1 MREALSRVEDLLAT
15 QERVHELLDAVVGI
29 ATDLDL
35 RSVLHRIVR
44 AACWL
49 SGARYGALG
58 VLGADQR
65 LSDFITYGVTDAE
78 HSAIGDLPQGHGIL
92 GLLIEQPKPI
102 RLRQISDHPNSFGFP
117 PHHPPM
123 GTFLGVPI
131 RVGEQVFGNVYL
143 TEKTGGAEFSDEDEQ
158 VVEALAAAAGAAIG
172 NARLYAINERR
183 REWLEASSQIT
194 RQLLV
199 SGQATDAFELIVR
212 RARSVSDA
220 WFSAIILL
228 DDEGSPKV
236 IAADGV
242 DADLVNR
249 LSVDARVVKD
259 SSAREAPSVF
269 DDVSE
274 VLGGEWSRDAAVG
287 ETPGRAV
294 LAPLVSGDS
303 VSGVLLI
310 ATRDE
315 GSIVE
320 DDNLFASFA
329 NQAALA
335 LDLARAHEDR
345 EALVVYEDRERIARD
360 LHDLVIQRLFAT
372 GMQLQG
378 ACRLAVRPEVRQRL
392 TDAVADLDAT
402 IRDIRTAIF
411 ELHTDPDSTS
421 LKSELVA
428 LGHEYASTLGFA
440 PQLGFDGPLDTGV
453 DADAREE
460 LLAVAR
466 EGLSNV
472 ARHAGASG
480 VMLDVEVSADTVLLR
495 VADDGVGIEE
505 PVRGNGLPNM
515 RSRAEVLGGSM
526 SVRSNVPRGTVLEWA
541 VPRTRPHP

>member
-1 MREALSRVEDLLAT
+1 MREALARVEDLLAT

-123 GTFLGVPI
+123 STFLGVPI
-131 RVGEQVFGNVYL
+131 RVGEQVFGNIYL
-143 TEKTGGAEFSDEDEQ
+143 TEKTEGAEFTDEDEQ

-172 NARLYAINERR
+172 NARLYAISERR

-194 RQLLV
+194 RQLLG
-199 SGQATDAFELIVR
+199 SGKPADAFDLIVR

-220 WFSAIILL
+220 RFSAIVLI
-228 DDEGSPKV
+228 DDDGAATV
-236 IAADGV
+236 IAADGIDV
-242 DADLVNR
+242 DHLAK
-249 LSVDARVVKD
+249 LSVDARIVKE
-259 SSAREAPSVF
+259 SAAHETPSVF
-269 DDVSE
+269 EDVRV
-274 VLGGEWSRDAAVG
+274 VLGDGWPRGPNEDESS
-287 ETPGRAV
+287 GRLV

-315 GSIVE
+315 ASTVE
-320 DDNLFASFA
+320 EDNLFASFA

-392 TDAVADLDAT
+392 TAAVADLDAT

-411 ELHTDPDSTS
+411 ELHTDQDSTS
-421 LKSELVA
+421 LKSALVV

-453 DADAREE
+453 GAEAMEE

-472 ARHAGASG
+472 ARHAEASR
-480 VMLDVEVSADTVLLR
+480 VSLDVGVSADTVRLR
-495 VADDGVGIEE
+495 ITDDGVGIEE
-505 PVRGNGLPNM
+505 PARGNGLPNM
-515 RSRAEVLGGSM
+515 RSRAEALGGSM
-526 SVRSNVPRGTVLEWA
+526 SVRSNAPRGTVLEWA

>member
-1 MREALSRVEDLLAT
+1 VREALARVEDLLVT
-15 QERVHELLDAVVGI
+15 QDRVHDLLDAVVGI

-65 LSDFITYGVTDAE
+65 LSDFITYGVSEDE
-78 HSAIGDLPQGHGIL
+78 HAAIGDLPQGRGIL

-123 GTFLGVPI
+123 STFLGVPI

-143 TEKTGGAEFSDEDEQ
+143 TEKAAGAEFTEEDEQ
-158 VVEALAAAAGAAIG
+158 VVEALAAAAAIG
-172 NARLYAINERR
+172 NARLYAISERR

-194 RQLLV
+194 RQLLD
-199 SGQATDAFELIVR
+199 SGNATDAFDLIVR

-220 WFSAIILL
+220 WCSAIILL
-228 DDEGSPKV
+228 DHEGSPTV
-236 IAADGV
+236 IAVDGV
-242 DADLVNR
+242 DADQVEQLW
-249 LSVDARVVKD
+249 VDARVVQE
-259 SSAREAPSVF
+259 SAARETPSVF
-269 DDVSE
+269 DDTTE
-274 VLGGEWSRDAAVG
+274 VLGDGWSPDAAM
-287 ETPGRAV
+287 EAAPGRAV
-294 LAPLVSGDS
+294 LAPLVCGDS

-310 ATRDE
+310 ATRHE
-315 GSIVE
+315 ASTVEE
-320 DDNLFASFA
+320 DDLFASFA

-345 EALVVYEDRERIARD
+345 EALVLYEDRERIARD

-392 TDAVADLDAT
+392 TEAVADIDAT
-402 IRDIRTAIF
+402 IREIRATIF
-411 ELHTDPDSTS
+411 ELHANLDTLS
-421 LKSELVA
+421 LRSQLVA
-428 LGHEYASTLGFA
+428 LGHEYAPTLGFA

-453 DADAREE
+453 DAEAGEG
-460 LLAVAR
+460 LVAVAR
-466 EGLSNV
+466 AALSNV
-472 ARHAGASG
+472 ARHAGASS
-480 VMLDVEVSADTVLLR
+480 VRLDVEVSADTVRLR

-505 PVRGNGLPNM
+505 RVRDSGMPNL
-515 RSRAEVLGGSM
+515 RSRAEALGGSM
-526 SVRSNVPRGTVLEWA
+526 RVRSNVPRGTLLEWA
-541 VPRTRPHP
+541 VPRTRPNP